1 MKHHVLVSEQPG
13 VIALKEFEVPD
24 PGENEIQVKVHA
36 SLISPGTERAFV
48 LNLDNTSGEYPMY
61 PGYSSSGEVVKIGS
75 RVTDFKVGD
84 RIACHGI
91 GHRSIGNIRQQRA
104 AKVPDN
110 VSYEMA
116 AFTSLGVIAMQGV
129 RKARI
134 ELGESAMVFGLGI
147 IGQLALQLARIN
159 GALPVIGV
167 DRVKNRLDLAE
178 RCGANGGFDSSDAQW
193 LQQLDHLTDGKGPHV
208 VIESTGVPEV
218 ISTAFETVRNHGR
231 AVILSSTRGD
241 STINFYRDVHKK
253 GITII
258 GAHINANPNGDSRP
272 GFWTWRDDATA
283 FLTLLQYD
291 KLHLEPLVTE
301 RVQWQDIEEV
311 YKDMLSWNYNM
322 IGTLIRWE

>member
-1 MKHHVLVSEQPG
+1 MKHYVLTSEQPG
-13 VIALKEFEVPD
+13 DIALKEFNPPEPT
-24 PGENEIQVKVHA
+24 EYEIQVKVHA

-61 PGYSSSGEVVKIGS
+61 PGYSSSGEVVKVGS

-91 GHRSIGNIRQQRA
+91 GHRTTGNIRQQRA

-134 ELGESAMVFGLGI
+134 ELGESAMIFGLGI
-147 IGQLALQLARIN
+147 IGQLALQLARLN
-159 GALPVIGV
+159 GALPVIGI
-167 DRVKNRLDLAE
+167 DRVENRLQLAKQ
-178 RCGANGGFDSSDAQW
+178 CGADEALNSADSEW
-193 LQQLDHLTDGKGPHV
+193 LQAVARLTDGQGPHV

-218 ISTAFETVRNHGR
+218 ISTAFETIRNYGR

-253 GITII
+253 GITIV

-283 FLTLLQYD
+283 FLSLLQYG
-291 KLHLEPLVTE
+291 KMNLEPLITD
-301 RVQWQDIEEV
+301 RVNWQDIESV
-311 YKDMLSWNYNM
+311 YRDMLSWNYNM
-322 IGTLIRWE
+322 IGSLINWE

>member
-1 MKHHVLVSEQPG
+1 MKHHVLVSEEPG
-13 VIALKEFEVPD
+13 VIALKEFSVPE

-61 PGYSSSGEVVKIGS
+61 PGYSSSGVVVKIGS

-104 AKVPDN
+104 AKLPDK
-110 VSYEMA
+110 VSYETA

-147 IGQLALQLARIN
+147 IGQLALQLARLN
-159 GALPVIGV
+159 GAVPVIGV
-167 DRVKNRLDLAE
+167 DRVQNRLELAL
-178 RCGANGGFDSSDAQW
+178 RCGADAALNSADEQW
-193 LQQLDHLTDGKGPHV
+193 LQLLNQKMDGMGPHV

-218 ISTAFETVRNHGR
+218 ISTAFETVRNYGR
-231 AVILSSTRGD
+231 AVILSSTRGN

-253 GITII
+253 GITIV

-283 FLTLLQYD
+283 FLTLLQYS
-291 KLHLEPLVTE
+291 KLNLEPLITE
-301 RVQWQDIEEV
+301 RVAWQDIEGI
-311 YKDMLSWNYNM
+311 YRDMLAWNSNM
-322 IGTLIRWE
+322 IGSLIRWE